1 MSAEVTSRA
10 TIFIRAQGLG
20 VTTNPYR
27 TRPLRHPRWPPVRS
41 TAVSVTSAA
50 EVEEAPPP
58 PPSTR
63 SWSRAWADIVEGF
76 KQRELWGHLGWQ
88 DIKQRYRRS
97 VIGPL
102 WITLSMAITAI
113 GLGLLYSQL
122 FGAHIQTFLP
132 YITVGFIVWNFIN
145 GCLLEGTDTFIRNE
159 GLIKHL
165 PAPLTVYALRTV
177 WRLTLMF
184 AHNMAVYI
192 VVLAIFWSDLADKY
206 QITPG
211 PESTWQPGIGW
222 SAFLAIPAF
231 FLIAV
236 NGGWVVILFGII
248 STRYRDIPPV
258 INSLIQLLFFMT
270 PIVWTTDIL
279 SKNFG
284 DGGGGRALI
293 AELNPLYHFVQILRA
308 PLIGNVQSW
317 HNWVV
322 VGGLTVVGWALAFVA
337 MRNYRARVSY
347 WV

>member
-1 MSAEVTSRA
+1 M
-10 TIFIRAQGLG
+10 
-20 VTTNPYR
+20 
-27 TRPLRHPRWPPVRS
+27 
-41 TAVSVTSAA
+41 SVTSAA
-50 EVEEAPPP
+50 EQEQAPPP

-63 SWSRAWADIVEGF
+63 SWSRAREDIVEGF

-122 FGAHIQTFLP
+122 FQAHIQTFLP
-132 YITVGFIVWNFIN
+132 YITVGFIVWNFMS
-145 GCLLEGTDTFIRNE
+145 GCLLEGTDTFIGNE

-184 AHNMAVYI
+184 AHNLVVY
-192 VVLAIFWSDLADKY
+192 VVVVAIFWSDLSHSY
-206 QITPG
+206 RITPDTG
-211 PESTWQPGIGW
+211 ALQPGIGW
-222 SAFLAIPAF
+222 SVLLAIPAF
-231 FLIAV
+231 VLVAV
-236 NGGWVVILFGII
+236 NGGWVAILFGII

-258 INSLIQLLFFMT
+258 INSLVSLIFFMT
-270 PIVWTTDIL
+270 PIVWSTDFLTAGKIGG
-279 SKNFG
+279 G
-284 DGGGGRALI
+284 DGSWRILI
-293 AELNPLYHFVQILRA
+293 AELNPLYHYVQILRA

-317 HNWVV
+317 HNWAV
-322 VGGLTVVGWALAFVA
+322 VGGFTVVGWTLAFLV